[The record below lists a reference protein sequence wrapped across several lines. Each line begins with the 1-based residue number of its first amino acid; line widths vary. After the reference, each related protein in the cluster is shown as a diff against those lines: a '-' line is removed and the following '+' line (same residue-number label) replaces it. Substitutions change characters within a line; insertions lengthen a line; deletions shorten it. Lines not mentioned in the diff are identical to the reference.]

1 MTDVEPIVEGV
12 PVGPG
17 RGPEPE
23 AELGPDRSAPARRR
37 DDAPPPLSNLDY
49 SVAFSPRNLAI
60 GFAIVAG
67 LVALA
72 ARRRRGRSEP
82 TAFDEHG

>member
-1 MTDVEPIVEGV
+1 MTDVQPIVEGV

-17 RGPEPE
+17 RGAESEPDG
-23 AELGPDRSAPARRR
+23 AVPTRRW
-37 DDAPPPLSNLDY
+37 DDAPPPLTNLDY

-60 GFAIVAG
+60 GFVIVAG

-72 ARRRRGRSEP
+72 ARRRRGRNEP
-82 TAFDEHG
+82 TDIDERG

>member
-1 MTDVEPIVEGV
+1 MTDVEPVVEGV

-17 RGPEPE
+17 RGAEP
-23 AELGPDRSAPARRR
+23 GPDRSAPSRRR
-37 DDAPPPLSNLDY
+37 EEGAAPLSNLDY

-60 GFAIVAG
+60 GLAIVAG

-82 TAFDEHG
+82 PGFDERG

>member
-17 RGPEPE
+17 RGAATEPGG
-23 AELGPDRSAPARRR
+23 AAPTRRW
-37 DDAPPPLSNLDY
+37 DDAPAPLTNADY

-60 GFAIVAG
+60 GFVIVAG

-72 ARRRRGRSEP
+72 ARRRRRRNEP
-82 TAFDEHG
+82 TDFDEGN

>member
-12 PVGPG
+12 AVGPG
-17 RGPEPE
+17 RPEP
-23 AELGPDRSAPARRR
+23 GPDRSAPTRRR
-37 DDAPPPLSNLDY
+37 EDGPAPLSNLDY

-72 ARRRRGRSEP
+72 AQRRRGRSEP
-82 TAFDEHG
+82 PGFDERG